1 MGKGEGCPRGGGRPP
16 TYAKHA
22 GTQYHHIDT
31 IINHNPKGCRW
42 TRSDARGIDRGRA
55 VQQSQAKDFADRVKN
70 LTRDTAIG
78 KQRMP
83 ENQREN
89 AEEKI
94 SSTLSSSSRNQS
106 GRGHRTKKFE
116 NYSNEVGGGVRF

>member
-1 MGKGEGCPRGGGRPP
+1 M
-16 TYAKHA
+16 
-22 GTQYHHIDT
+22 
-31 IINHNPKGCRW
+31 
-42 TRSDARGIDRGRA
+42 
-55 VQQSQAKDFADRVKN
+55 QQSQAKDFADRAKY

-94 SSTLSSSSRNQS
+94 SIIQRKPV
-106 GRGHRTKKFE
+106 RERTSYE
-116 NYSNEVGGGVRF
+116 